1 MIFQQTLLNL
11 PHLALDTINGLVFFC
26 MGKVISATAGA
37 SARKESLHK
46 ACCCQGF
53 VGRISTDVE
62 PDQMACTS
70 ETEGEAGDRGIK
82 TH

>member
-1 MIFQQTLLNL
+1 M
-11 PHLALDTINGLVFFC
+11 
-26 MGKVISATAGA
+26 AGA
-37 SARKESLHK
+37 SERKESLHK
-46 ACCCQGF
+46 GRCCPGF

-82 TH
+82 THRVGGGQGQGPDTGLH